1 MARKSKF
8 YLRSLQV
15 FDQEEDKKPSGEM
28 LLQFGLINV
37 THAVDLSIDTSLGR
51 MSLAK
56 NSIHNTDLLL
66 KLANLSTI
74 SSFLEYTIKTD
85 GSKTLSSLLEDVEKS
100 VSEFLMI
107 SSLSQTIWQEWVYFR
122 IFEKDPYKQDWK
134 FLYSEIHSRLP
145 KIPFP

>member
-1 MARKSKF
+1 
-8 YLRSLQV
+8 
-15 FDQEEDKKPSGEM
+15 M